1 MAEAPPKRPAD
12 AEQPAVVKKYA
23 NRRLYNTATS
33 SYVTLDELSRMVR
46 AGRHFVVYDAKTGE
60 DLTRSILT
68 QIILEEDSKGRNLLP
83 INFLRQLIGYYDDS
97 LRAFLPRYLEL
108 SMENFAANQEQIRRY
123 IEGTFGQFFPLGQFE
138 DMARQNMALF
148 QRAATMFAPPKPSG
162 NAADGP
168 GEDNSASA
176 HEPARRPALRHLR
189 RNQGAQRQDRGSA
202 KADLRAGRDPGAE
215 GVSGLA
221 TDTAGLFGRLRPDS
235 HARSPTRSDL
245 TGRYQGL
252 CKAARPGQRACELAA
267 VLPPFP
273 GAKSAPDN
281 VRIILAPPHGDLG
294 RDRRVGSLRSP
305 R

>member
-97 LRAFLPRYLEL
+97 LRAFLPRYLDL

-148 QRAATMFAPPKPSG
+148 QRAATMFAPPKSSG
-162 NAADGP
+162 NADDGS
-168 GEDNSASA
+168 GEEIISA
-176 HEPARRPALRHLR
+176 HQA
-189 RNQGAQRQDRGSA
+189 GAA
-202 KADLRAGRDPGAE
+202 
-215 GVSGLA
+215 
-221 TDTAGLFGRLRPDS
+221 LRPDTS
-235 HARSPTRSDL
+235 AEIKALSAKIEDLQKQICALVETR
-245 TGRYQGL
+245 
-252 CKAARPGQRACELAA
+252 
-267 VLPPFP
+267 
-273 GAKSAPDN
+273 APKE
-281 VRIILAPPHGDLG
+281 
-294 RDRRVGSLRSP
+294 
-305 R
+305 

>member
-148 QRAATMFAPPKPSG
+148 QRAANMFASPKSPG
-162 NAADGP
+162 NAADEP
-168 GEDNSASA
+168 GEESISGHQIFASASPDTSA
-176 HEPARRPALRHLR
+176 EIKAL
-189 RNQGAQRQDRGSA
+189 SA
-202 KADLRAGRDPGAE
+202 KIEDLQKQICALVETRAPKD
-215 GVSGLA
+215 
-221 TDTAGLFGRLRPDS
+221 
-235 HARSPTRSDL
+235 
-245 TGRYQGL
+245 
-252 CKAARPGQRACELAA
+252 
-267 VLPPFP
+267 
-273 GAKSAPDN
+273 
-281 VRIILAPPHGDLG
+281 
-294 RDRRVGSLRSP
+294 
-305 R
+305 